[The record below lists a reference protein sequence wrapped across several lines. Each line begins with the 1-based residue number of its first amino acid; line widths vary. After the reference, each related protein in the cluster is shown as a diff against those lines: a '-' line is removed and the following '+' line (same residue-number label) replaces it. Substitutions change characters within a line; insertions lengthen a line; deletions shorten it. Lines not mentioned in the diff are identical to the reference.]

1 MTCRSHI
8 RCSTASLALLS
19 SVQSPYLQ
27 EDNYAQIASIGPV
40 GGKGLSACS
49 SVRVIGRQFH
59 ATTCAANAPLVS
71 FMENGTLFTVTDK
84 EQIINTGGWD
94 FVNNTAFG
102 EDGNESINWNVIGC
116 EANRRRTGVPE
127 PSPLLLL
134 GSGLMGLGGFA
145 RRRFLR

>member
-1 MTCRSHI
+1 
-8 RCSTASLALLS
+8 
-19 SVQSPYLQ
+19 
-27 EDNYAQIASIGPV
+27 
-40 GGKGLSACS
+40 
-49 SVRVIGRQFH
+49 
-59 ATTCAANAPLVS
+59 
-71 FMENGTLFTVTDK
+71 MENGTLFTVTDK